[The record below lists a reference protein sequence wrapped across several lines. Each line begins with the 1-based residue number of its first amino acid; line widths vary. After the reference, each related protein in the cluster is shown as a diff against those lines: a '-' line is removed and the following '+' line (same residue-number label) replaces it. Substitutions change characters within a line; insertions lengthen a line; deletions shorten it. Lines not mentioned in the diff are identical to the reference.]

1 MWQASATARRILTGF
16 NHRVRVM
23 SSIINL
29 QPSPPHGLLLGCSRA
44 AKAKPVLDDGH
55 EGHLITI
62 APTGAGKGVSCI
74 IPALL
79 TWRGPAVVVDPRG
92 ENYAVTGACR
102 EALGQEVHVLDP
114 FDITNA
120 PMKGRLNPLDLIA
133 AFSTTLEDDAAAI
146 ASCLTAGRTFK
157 NDPFWDERAE
167 ALMASLIAEQFSE
180 PHDLF
185 KEATLGVVR
194 DNVAAAGEIP
204 RTFEAALEEIRKPSS
219 RPQLLASQFGSD
231 RTRNSILS
239 TASSHLGFLR
249 NGPVRDCLSNSTLA
263 VTDITDGAPMTLYLV
278 LPPDKLR
285 SHGAL
290 LRLWL
295 GTVLMAI
302 ARRKQAPAVP
312 TLLLVDEAA
321 QLGELEQLRSA
332 ITLMRGYGVRVWT
345 FWQDISQLKQIYS
358 RDWQSLLNNSPTQQ
372 FFGGTTPSSKAE
384 LLDYLTASLR
394 RPLETLKPDELVLV
408 RHGDVEHLKRVNYL
422 TDRALSARARANPFY
437 ANRRLAVSPRP
448 CPDNVVK
455 LDPAGP

>member
-1 MWQASATARRILTGF
+1 MSSIVKLQASA
-16 NHRVRVM
+16 
-23 SSIINL
+23 
-29 QPSPPHGLLLGCSRA
+29 PHGLLLGCSRA
-44 AKAKPVLDDGH
+44 ARAKPVLDDGH

-79 TWRGPAVVVDPRG
+79 TWQGPAVVIDPRG
-92 ENYAVTGACR
+92 ENYAVTGAYR
-102 EALGQEVHVLDP
+102 EAMGQKVHVLDP
-114 FDITNA
+114 FEVTNA
-120 PMKGRLNPLDLIA
+120 SMKGRLNPLDLIT

-157 NDPFWDERAE
+157 DDPFWDERAE
-167 ALMASLIAEQFSE
+167 ALMAGLIAAQFSE

-185 KEATLGVVR
+185 KEPTLGVVR
-194 DNVAAAGEIP
+194 DNVAAAGDPP

-302 ARRKQAPAVP
+302 ARRKQAPALP
-312 TLLLVDEAA
+312 TLLLVDEGA

-345 FWQDISQLKQIYS
+345 FWQDISQLKQVYP

-384 LLDYLTASLR
+384 LRDYLSASLR

-408 RHGDVEHLKRVNYL
+408 RHGDVEHLKRANYL
-422 TDRALSARARANPFY
+422 TDRALSARASANPFY
-437 ANRRLAVSPRP
+437 ANRRTAVSPLP
-448 CPDNVVK
+448 APGNVVQ
-455 LDPAGP
+455 LNPAGR

>member
-1 MWQASATARRILTGF
+1 
-16 NHRVRVM
+16 M

>member
-1 MWQASATARRILTGF
+1 
-16 NHRVRVM
+16 
-23 SSIINL
+23 
-29 QPSPPHGLLLGCSRA
+29 
-44 AKAKPVLDDGH
+44 
-55 EGHLITI
+55 
-62 APTGAGKGVSCI
+62 
-74 IPALL
+74 
-79 TWRGPAVVVDPRG
+79 G

-455 LDPAGP
+455 LDPAGR

>member
-120 PMKGRLNPLDLIA
+120 PIKGRLNPLDLIA

-422 TDRALSARARANPFY
+422 TDRALSARAQANPFY

-455 LDPAGP
+455 LDPAGR